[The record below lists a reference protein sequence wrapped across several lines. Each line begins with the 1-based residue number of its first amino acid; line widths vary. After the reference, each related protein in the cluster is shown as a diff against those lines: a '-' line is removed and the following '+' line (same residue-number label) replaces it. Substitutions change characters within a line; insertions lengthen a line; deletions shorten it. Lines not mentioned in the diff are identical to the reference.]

1 MEVII
6 EKNINIHARQNRH
19 YPSPYHKM
27 GGKKKKKKKE
37 KLEMILTL
45 IHTLALAVL
54 EDWGAVGRGRTSGR
68 T

>member
-1 MEVII
+1 MQDRIDII
-6 EKNINIHARQNRH
+6 PPLTTKW
-19 YPSPYHKM
+19 
-27 GGKKKKKKKE
+27 GGGRKKKKKE